1 MTFSFLDM
9 TKNRRCLA
17 YFWSMS
23 KSTQREDHLKALYAL
38 GLQGDGLMAWV
49 STNSMAS
56 HLGVKPPSVTAMVQ
70 VLSELG
76 WAEHRPYHGAR
87 LTPAGLNL
95 ALSLVRKHRLWE
107 TFLVEQLGF
116 GWEQVHDIAEQ
127 LEHVDSV
134 ELVERLDAY
143 LGRPQYDPHGDP
155 IPKSDGTFHPGGHMV
170 PLADLEPRVTCTVK
184 GVRDGN
190 DVTLAA
196 MSDKGI
202 SLGSVLT
209 PHDIGLLPA
218 PWLKQLLVTTD

>member
-1 MTFSFLDM
+1 
-9 TKNRRCLA
+9 
-17 YFWSMS
+17 MS
-23 KSTQREDHLKALYAL
+23 KSTQREDHLKGLYAL
-38 GLQGDGLMAWV
+38 GAQEDGSMAWV

-87 LTPAGLNL
+87 LTPAGLKL

-107 TFLVEQLGF
+107 TFLVERLGF

-143 LGRPQYDPHGDP
+143 LGHPQSDPHGDP
-155 IPKSDGTFHPGGHMV
+155 IPKSDGTFHPEGDVV
-170 PLADLEPRVTCTVK
+170 PLAELEPRVTCRVK

-190 DVTLAA
+190 DATLAA

-202 SLGSVLT
+202 SMGSVLT

-218 PWLKQLLVTTD
+218 PWLKQLLVSTD